1 MGETLHDCLLYEKSE
16 WILARALDTLYDVF
30 GADECPIQ
38 LFSAIQIMP
47 TLKTMASQ
55 LSNTVIFVAYTYN
68 VIVMCVC
75 VSSHVQMVTSKRK
88 DIGVYCGEVECARDN
103 LQPFIDYMNTR
114 TSMHGY

>member
-1 MGETLHDCLLYEKSE
+1 MGETLHDCLSCEKSE